1 MTFKENGDCGIGT
14 TSPTAKFDVQ
24 GNMRIS
30 DLATTEAGTNNLIQ
44 VGENGILT
52 PISTTAAGIGLWQQS
67 PTNIND
73 IINANLGKVGI
84 GTNNPEA
91 TLHVLSNCEN
101 SGTTLRLQYNYTPPI
116 QNGCTSGI
124 SLWDIAALPDNILTF
139 TNPTLIQPAITI
151 LKDGNVGIGTNSP
164 ATKLDIQ
171 GGWVRIGDA
180 NSNGIQLETQSGFH
194 RIAFR
199 DLRFYD
205 WDTGGDMVTFNN
217 GNVGIGTTSPYD
229 KLHVASGNIRLD
241 SEYELYFTDNGQI
254 RSSDNNHR
262 ILFRR
267 DENKLEFREFGDI
280 IFSTNVTDGNENAK
294 MVILANGNVGIGTS
308 STCPPSEKLAV
319 NGKIHV
325 QDEIIIDNNGWCDY
339 VYSPEYKFLTIP
351 ELEKYLLKYKH
362 MPGVKSASEM
372 EKSGFTVLETN
383 KQMMEKIEELSLYII
398 QLEKRI
404 SELEKK

>member
-1 MTFKENGDCGIGT
+1 LGYNWDYDGGQAKYLVDGYSSQIRFSDVGTISCVVSPNG
-14 TSPTAKFDVQ
+14 TAGQ
-24 GNMRIS
+24 QI
-30 DLATTEAGTNNLIQ
+30 A
-44 VGENGILT
+44 
-52 PISTTAAGIGLWQQS
+52 STIYAL
-67 PTNIND
+67 NIN
-73 IINANLGKVGI
+73 N
-84 GTNNPEA
+84 
-91 TLHVLSNCEN
+91 
-101 SGTTLRLQYNYTPPI
+101 
-116 QNGCTSGI
+116 
-124 SLWDIAALPDNILTF
+124 
-139 TNPTLIQPAITI
+139 
-151 LKDGNVGIGTNSP
+151 
-164 ATKLDIQ
+164 Q
-171 GGWVRIGDA
+171 G
-180 NSNGIQLETQSGFH
+180 
-194 RIAFR
+194 
-199 DLRFYD
+199 Y
-205 WDTGGDMVTFNN
+205 
-217 GNVGIGTTSPYD
+217 VGIGTTSPYD

-241 SEYELYFTDNGQI
+241 SGYELYFTDNGQI
-254 RSSDNNHR
+254 RSYDDNHR